1 METSTPSNKP
11 TQERVYLIIIAVL
24 TLAVGVLSY
33 QLITL
38 RTSYQQI
45 SMQRSNLEGERN
57 DLKEELNSM
66 LQQYDKLKTDNN
78 KLTAEMQAQKDQIK
92 NLLDQI
98 EKNKGN
104 VTLIAKYRREVVTL
118 RTIMKSYVVTID
130 SLNTVNQQLT
140 EENVQVKTEL
150 GSVKN
155 RAEELAGK
163 NAEMSGLIAKASIL
177 KASGLTASAL
187 RLRSSGRQQ
196 ETDRAKNCEL
206 FKLCFTLNENKTTQ
220 AGNKTL
226 YLKIS
231 KPNGALAT
239 AALETIPVGGV
250 GEAISAK
257 KTVNYTNSDIDL
269 CLFANASADLP
280 IGKYKLELFE
290 SNTLIATSY
299 LELK

>member
-177 KASGLTASAL
+177 KASGLT
-187 RLRSSGRQQ
+187 
-196 ETDRAKNCEL
+196 
-206 FKLCFTLNENKTTQ
+206 
-220 AGNKTL
+220 
-226 YLKIS
+226 
-231 KPNGALAT
+231 
-239 AALETIPVGGV
+239 
-250 GEAISAK
+250 
-257 KTVNYTNSDIDL
+257 
-269 CLFANASADLP
+269 
-280 IGKYKLELFE
+280 
-290 SNTLIATSY
+290 
-299 LELK
+299 